1 MALFQ
6 GRAFRTFAASRLRH
20 QIWFITNCRAYS
32 SPYGS
37 VSEADELE
45 AAREWYRGFK
55 RGTIPAKI
63 GETSFSRSSGP
74 GGQKVNKTSSKA
86 TTMWPLR
93 ALCEHVPKALHQGLR
108 DSRYYV
114 SSSDALAIQCDT
126 GRSQTANREETHA
139 RLHDEI
145 TLIYKNR
152 VPGITSPE
160 QKKRIEALKKSEN
173 TVRLKIKKMHGEK
186 KRARSGGG
194 QGD

>member
-74 GGQKVNKTSSKA
+74 GGQKVNKCVIPQPSLNLSHQVRTSSKA

-160 QKKRIEALKKSEN
+160 QKKRIEAL
-173 TVRLKIKKMHGEK
+173 
-186 KRARSGGG
+186 
-194 QGD
+194 